1 MPIVVLKLPDVK
13 QGTESRPKACPYCQG
28 ETFQRWGKVSKPV
41 KDNRIEQVRV
51 YRYRCNHCRRTFR
64 HYPEGVDR
72 ADQTQRMRKL
82 VAICWVLGLS
92 LRGVGIVLSAFG
104 ASLSHMTVW
113 RDMQEQAGLLERR
126 RRWQGARVLGVD
138 GLYPLGWGKK

>member
-1 MPIVVLKLPDVK
+1 MSIVILQLPDVK
-13 QGTESRPKACPYCQG
+13 SASEGRPSRCPSCTG
-28 ETFQRWGKVSKPV
+28 ETFQRWGKVNKPV

-51 YRYRCNHCRRTFR
+51 YRYQCNHCRRTFR

-92 LRGVGIVLSAFG
+92 LRGVGIV
-104 ASLSHMTVW
+104 
-113 RDMQEQAGLLERR
+113 
-126 RRWQGARVLGVD
+126 
-138 GLYPLGWGKK
+138 